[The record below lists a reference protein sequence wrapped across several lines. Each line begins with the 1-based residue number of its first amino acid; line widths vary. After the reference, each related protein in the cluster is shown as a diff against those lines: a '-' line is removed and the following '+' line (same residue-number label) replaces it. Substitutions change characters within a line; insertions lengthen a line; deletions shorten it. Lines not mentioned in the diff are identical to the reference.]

1 MVAAAVPGPSSTGPQ
16 GSAED
21 GLRTVAATIG
31 ALSRDIETVVPM
43 RTPLPL
49 RVHAPVMIVLA
60 LSGCSDAGAR
70 DVSSTASTA
79 PAQPSADAVKPSAS
93 HDAGPYCREAKAGA
107 GQSGVA
113 IGRALAGPTP
123 ADVKAGIDA
132 MVTHSERLAALAPP
146 ELREEYRVLLEEWR
160 HTREAVERAGWSREE
175 AGRQIE
181 SGLQNEKHLQAIGE
195 IAGYWSTH
203 CE

>member
-1 MVAAAVPGPSSTGPQ
+1 L
-16 GSAED
+16 
-21 GLRTVAATIG
+21 GLSEVQTV
-31 ALSRDIETVVPM
+31 
-43 RTPLPL
+43 
-49 RVHAPVMIVLA
+49 
-60 LSGCSDAGAR
+60 
-70 DVSSTASTA
+70 
-79 PAQPSADAVKPSAS
+79 PSAPEAGTFDLRGNSPQEPEPVRPLAHRYQTIRLDDGSRVNREVYARFCESPGVKFPRAT
-93 HDAGPYCREAKAGA
+93 HPGPYCREAKARA